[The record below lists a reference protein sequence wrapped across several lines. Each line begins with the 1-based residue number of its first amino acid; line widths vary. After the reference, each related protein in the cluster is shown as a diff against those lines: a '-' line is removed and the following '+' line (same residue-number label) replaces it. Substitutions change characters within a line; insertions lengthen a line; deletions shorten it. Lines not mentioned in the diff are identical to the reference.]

1 MKRILISI
9 VLASAM
15 FSVGA
20 MAQSSKFTAAY
31 DTDGV
36 LLGSA
41 YVYGADDGDF
51 IDIGYGFASH
61 LGNIKAPGGK
71 ELLIG
76 ISAVPGLVTFT
87 EAKGKNKAGAAE
99 SVALAGVWMRAAYA
113 HVDNLSPDYDAA
125 EVCDTGL
132 TAAPGR
138 VPVSVRLQYL
148 SVDVD
153 LDVVD
158 AAVCTERDDDGFL
171 GDGECIADLLGI
183 EGSVTVALG
192 LATAASH
199 HFNFLAPDLPQ
210 SGDYAVAACFGGAA
224 LAAIRNNEGGSAFSL
239 AALGKRMMTVQE
251 VRAVKDTDF
260 DVNQ

>member
-1 MKRILISI
+1 MKKLIFTLL
-9 VLASAM
+9 VTGL
-15 FSVGA
+15 FTGNA

-31 DTDGV
+31 DKDGI
-36 LLGSA
+36 LLAGA
-41 YVYGADDGDF
+41 YAYDAVDGDD
-51 IDIGYGFASH
+51 IDIGFGFAGH
-61 LGNIKAPGGK
+61 LGTIKSPQGK

-87 EAKGKNKAGAAE
+87 EAKGRNKAGAAE

-113 HVDNLSPDYDAA
+113 PVNSLPADYDAGD
-125 EVCDTGL
+125 VCADGQ

-158 AAVCTERDDDGFL
+158 AAECTDRDDSGFIE
-171 GDGECIADLLGI
+171 DGECIADLLDI

-199 HFNFLAPDLPQ
+199 HFNFLAADLEQ

-224 LAAIRNNEGGSAFSL
+224 LAAIQNNEGGSALSL
-239 AALGKRMMTVQE
+239 AALGKRMMTVQG
-251 VRAVKDTDF
+251 VRAVKDTEFEVD
-260 DVNQ
+260 

>member
-1 MKRILISI
+1 MKRLLISI
-9 VLASAM
+9 ILVSATLAGS
-15 FSVGA
+15 A

-31 DTDGV
+31 DDDGV
-36 LLGSA
+36 LLASA
-41 YVYGADDGDF
+41 YAYDAVDGDDL
-51 IDIGYGFASH
+51 DIGWGFAGH
-61 LGNIKAPGGK
+61 LGTIKAPGGK

-87 EAKGKNKAGAAE
+87 EVKGKNKAGPAE
-99 SVALAGVWMRAAYA
+99 SLALAGVWMKAAYA
-113 HVDNLSPDYDAA
+113 HVDDLPAGYTAGD
-125 EVCDTGL
+125 VCRDGTM
-132 TAAPGR
+132 AAPGR
-138 VPVSVRLQYL
+138 VPASVRLQYL

-158 AAVCTERDDDGFL
+158 AEECTDNNDIDGL
-171 GDGECIADLLGI
+171 EDGECIADLLEI

-199 HFNFLAPDLPQ
+199 HFNFLAPDLPK
-210 SGDYAVAACFGGAA
+210 SGNYAVAACFGGVA

-251 VRAVKDTDF
+251 VRAVKDTQFEVD
-260 DVNQ
+260 

>member
-1 MKRILISI
+1 MKRLLISI
-9 VLASAM
+9 VLL
-15 FSVGA
+15 SVLLAGSV

-36 LLGSA
+36 LLAGA

-51 IDIGYGFASH
+51 IDIGFGFAAH
-61 LGNIKAPGGK
+61 MGTIKAPGGK

-76 ISAVPGLVTFT
+76 ISAVPALVTFT
-87 EAKGKNKAGAAE
+87 EARGKNKAGAAE
-99 SVALAGVWMRAAYA
+99 SVALAGVWMKAAYA
-113 HVDNLSPDYDAA
+113 HFDDLPATYTAGD
-125 EVCDTGL
+125 VCTMGT

-158 AAVCTERDDDGFL
+158 AGACTDRNDDGL
-171 GDGECIADLLGI
+171 IGDGECIADLLDI
-183 EGSVTVALG
+183 EGSVSVALG
-192 LATAASH
+192 LATAAAH

-210 SGDYAVAACFGGAA
+210 SGNYAVAACFGGAA

-260 DVNQ
+260 DVN